1 MIGNGCTFFGYGI
14 GGNIVGIVL
23 VVGIL
28 AVLGFILFNKKD
40 SLVKVKSNES
50 PIDILNKRL
59 ASGEITEEEYKK
71 IKKELSK

>member
-1 MIGNGCTFFGYGI
+1 MFGNGCFLGYGL
-14 GGNIVGIVL
+14 GGNIVGIIL
-23 VVGIL
+23 IVGIL
-28 AVLGFILFNKKD
+28 AVLGFVLFNKKE

-71 IKKELSK
+71 IKKELTE